1 MNNLLKMG
9 IKQETIDKLI
19 ENEDYTSIL
28 AINVDVDNTYRI
40 LLLFSDLGVSD
51 LDYYLLNYTILFSK
65 DFNEYKELL
74 NNVDID
80 DIKAKTEKDINY
92 LAEYLL
98 ELI

>member
-28 AINVDVDNTYRI
+28 AINNDVDNTYRI
-40 LLLFSDLGVSD
+40 LLLFSDLGVND
-51 LDYYLLNYTILFSK
+51 LDYYLLNHINLFCIEF
-65 DFNEYKELL
+65 DEYKKILG
-74 NNVDID
+74 NINID
-80 DIKAKTEKDINY
+80 EIKAKTEKDINY

-98 ELI
+98 EVM